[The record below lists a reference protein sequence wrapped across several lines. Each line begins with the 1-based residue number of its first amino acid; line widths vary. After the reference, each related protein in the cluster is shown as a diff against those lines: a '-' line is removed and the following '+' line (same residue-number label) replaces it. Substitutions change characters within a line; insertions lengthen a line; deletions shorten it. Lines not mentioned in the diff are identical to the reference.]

1 MKKSVARLL
10 AAFVVCVVCV
20 VALRVP
26 ICRKV
31 FPALITSLAGVP
43 CQIGSVDIG
52 IAGTPVQIVSLRL
65 KNPPDFDLE
74 HDPDLI
80 KLSDAY
86 TDYTWGFLF
95 GRKLHLT
102 KLSLSVDEIRIIRN
116 RAGRL
121 NIQSLKAFLPK
132 GQQGLFAQIQIDI
145 FDVAIRRVVYK
156 DYTKTPHLVR
166 TFDVNISERFEDITD
181 VRAFTQ
187 LILKKALSTAG
198 VMSVLSAAW
207 AQEEIPSVCFD
218 EACVS
223 VELADTAESRQR
235 GLMGR
240 EGLEDSRGMLFIF
253 PVPEPHSFWMKN
265 MRFPIDLIWMSQD
278 GTVTAVTSDARPCS
292 PSSCESFTAG
302 GATRFVLE
310 VGAGYAGSHGIQSGD
325 KAVLPAGIASSPP
338 KIVAGPRNDGP
349 D

>member
-10 AAFVVCVVCV
+10 AAFVVCVACV

-31 FPALITSLAGVP
+31 FPALITSLVGVP
-43 CQIGSVDIG
+43 CQIGSVDVG
-52 IAGTPVQIVSLRL
+52 RAGTHVQLVSLRL

-74 HDPDLI
+74 PDPDLI
-80 KLSDAY
+80 KFSEAY

-102 KLSLSVDEIRIIRN
+102 KLSLSVDEMRIIRN
-116 RAGRL
+116 RDGRL

-207 AQEEIPSVCFD
+207 AQEETPSVCFD
-218 EACVS
+218 ETCVS

-235 GLMGR
+235 GLMAR
-240 EGLEDSRGMLFIF
+240 EGLGADQGMLFVF
-253 PVPEPHSFWMKN
+253 PVSEPHFFWMKN

-278 GTVTAVTSDARPCS
+278 STVTAVTSDALPCENAE
-292 PSSCESFTAG
+292 CRSFTAG

-310 VGAGYAGSHGIQSGD
+310 V
-325 KAVLPAGIASSPP
+325 PAGFVRAHG
-338 KIVAGPRNDGP
+338 IVAGDTSDLDISKFSGILK
-349 D
+349 